1 MDIRN
6 YKISKVITMKI
17 KALSSAIA
25 TALVLSSTSYVYAE
39 EGSSLD
45 IGRFAIAGYGDVTY
59 TDQSDMK
66 DEAGNDIQNNV
77 VARFVPIFLFQLS
90 EKIHIEA
97 ELEFSTNAEGET
109 ETELEYANMHYFFND
124 NTIITAGKFLLPF
137 GQFGANLH
145 PSWINK
151 AASTPGLY
159 GGHGGNGSLGG
170 ITSILGDT
178 GINIG
183 NTWNLGEAGKLFTDF
198 YTVSGPRQEEGDHG
212 GGVEMDAKKGDNNDT
227 MAYGG
232 RIAYAFLPE
241 WEIGVSYYTG
251 AYSNDGDLN
260 YNAYNVD
267 FNWLGSFASVRGEIF
282 GSTAETE
289 GEDEGIEGAHGE
301 EWVRDF
307 DKKGWYVQGTW
318 QARQLGKTW
327 LNPIELVVRYS
338 DISSDFDGSI
348 AHEFEEDGGKTG
360 SRIYYGINYWLEPS
374 AVLKFGA
381 ESTSIDNAQASH
393 DVVPDDRMFL
403 QLAFGF

>member
-1 MDIRN
+1 
-6 YKISKVITMKI
+6 MKI

-25 TALVLSSTSYVYAE
+25 TALVLSSASHAYAQ

-151 AASTPGLY
+151 AASNPGLY

-183 NTWNLGEAGKLFTDF
+183 NTWTLGEAGKLFTDF
-198 YTVSGPRQEEGDHG
+198 YAVSGPRQEEGDHG
-212 GGVEMDAKKGDNNDT
+212 GGVEMAAKKGDNNDT

-267 FNWLGSFASVRGEIF
+267 FNWIGSFASVRGEIF

-307 DKKGWYVQGTW
+307 DKEGWYVQGTW
-318 QARQLGKTW
+318 QARQLGKDW

-348 AHEFEEDGGKTG
+348 VHEFEEDGGKTG

>member
-1 MDIRN
+1 
-6 YKISKVITMKI
+6 MKI

-151 AASTPGLY
+151 AASNPGLY

-183 NTWNLGEAGKLFTDF
+183 NTWTLGEAGKLFTDF
-198 YTVSGPRQEEGDHG
+198 YAVSGPRQEEGDHG

-267 FNWLGSFASVRGEIF
+267 FNWIGSFASVRGEIF

-289 GEDEGIEGAHGE
+289 GEDEGVEGAHGE

-318 QARQLGKTW
+318 QARQLGKDW

-348 AHEFEEDGGKTG
+348 VHEFEEDGGKTG